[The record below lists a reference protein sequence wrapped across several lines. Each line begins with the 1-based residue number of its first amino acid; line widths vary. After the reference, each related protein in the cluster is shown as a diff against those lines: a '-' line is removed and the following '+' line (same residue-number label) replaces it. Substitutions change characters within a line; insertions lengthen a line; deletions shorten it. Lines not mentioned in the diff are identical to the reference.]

1 MFAVICV
8 VLYGNRA
15 VAGDD
20 SGLGCDGLQLL
31 LEIIKCC
38 FFSRLVLM
46 LAKQYKK
53 TMWYSLRI

>member
-53 TMWYSLRI
+53 TSSC